1 MNKKFDKVW
10 LGTVLGLLSPIIV
23 FFSFFLI
30 KYSHMTIGHFFDYVS
45 REGTLSPRI
54 SLCVI
59 INLLIFYIFIWT
71 HRYYAARGIILATFV
86 YAGFVIYMKFI
97 A

>member
-1 MNKKFDKVW
+1 MSRRFDNLW
-10 LGTVLGLLSPIIV
+10 IGAVLGLLSPIAV
-23 FFSFFLI
+23 FFAFYLI
-30 KYSHMTIGHFFDYVS
+30 KYSHMSLGRFFDYVS

-71 HRYYAARGIILATFV
+71 HRYYSARGIILSTFI
-86 YAGFVIYMKFI
+86 YAAFVIYVKFI